1 MKELPIVT
9 DLISESDLYK
19 ATKEIFGFD
28 VVSGLPCGELKH
40 FIAEGSNDQEILHI
54 SATNERESVGIAQ
67 GAWLAGKTPA
77 LYMQN
82 SGLFESSNDLGSLL
96 IPCKTPA
103 LFVVSWRGAPGENAT
118 QHLYTGAATIPLLEA
133 FGLPYTA
140 EPSESNLLKVKKEM
154 ESKGLPGV
162 ILVKKERFNDTSYM
176 QSAYPAEKREPA
188 IISNEGKG
196 IELAREIALDNILES
211 LNNNDAV
218 VSSTGLI
225 SRSVF
230 QNHDADNQFYN
241 AGAFGL
247 TSAIG
252 LGFAI
257 NKPNIRTVA
266 IEGDGSVLTNLGLL
280 NTVAHAS
287 PPNFL
292 HIILDNKVYAS
303 CSGEKTFGSDVI
315 PLVARDFG
323 YKNITVV
330 QTAIGLKTAINQS
343 GDGPTLI
350 DVQINTV
357 GDRNFKRPLDMD
369 KVAARFREKFSK
381 I

>member
-19 ATKEIFGFD
+19 ATKEIFGFN
-28 VVSGLPCGELKH
+28 VVSGLPCGELRH
-40 FIAEGSNDQEILHI
+40 FIAESSNDQEILHVG
-54 SATNERESVGIAQ
+54 ATNERESVGIAQ
-67 GAWLAGKTPA
+67 GAWLAGKKPA

-103 LFVVSWRGAPGENAT
+103 LFVVSWRGSPEENAT
-118 QHLYTGAATIPLLEA
+118 QHLYTGAATIPLLNA

-140 EPSESNLLKVKKEM
+140 EPSESNLQKVKKDM
-154 ESKGLPGV
+154 EAKGLPGV
-162 ILVKKERFNDTSYM
+162 ILVKRERFNNTPYIPSTYPEEKYE
-176 QSAYPAEKREPA
+176 SAV
-188 IISNEGKG
+188 ISNEGKE
-196 IELAREIALDNILES
+196 IELARETALDTIFES
-211 LNNNDAV
+211 INAQDAV
-218 VSSTGLI
+218 ISSTGLI

-257 NKPNIRTVA
+257 NKPNIKTVV

-280 NTVAHAS
+280 NTIAHAS
-287 PPNFL
+287 PPNLL

-315 PLVARDFG
+315 PLVARNFG
-323 YKNITVV
+323 YKQITVV
-330 QTAIGLKTAINQS
+330 QTASGLKTAINRL

-369 KVAARFREKFSK
+369 KVAERFREKFSK

>member
-1 MKELPIVT
+1 MKELPVVT
-9 DLISESDLYK
+9 DLIAESDLYK
-19 ATKEIFGFD
+19 ATKEIFGFN
-28 VVSGLPCGELKH
+28 VISGLPCGELRH
-40 FIAEGSNDQEILHI
+40 FIAESINDQEILHI

-67 GAWLAGKTPA
+67 GAWLAGKKPV

-103 LFVVSWRGAPGENAT
+103 LFVVSWRGSPGENAT
-118 QHLYTGAATIPLLEA
+118 QHLYTGAATIPLLNA
-133 FGLPYTA
+133 FGLPYTT

-154 ESKGLPGV
+154 NSKGLPGV
-162 ILVKKERFNDTSYM
+162 ILVKKESFNDTLYV
-176 QSAYPAEKREPA
+176 QSTYPTEKYKSA
-188 IISNEGKG
+188 IISNEGKE
-196 IELAREIALDNILES
+196 IELTRETTLDTIFES
-211 LNNNDAV
+211 LNAYDAV
-218 VSSTGLI
+218 ISSTGLI
-225 SRSVF
+225 SRSIF

-247 TSAIG
+247 TSAIS
-252 LGFAI
+252 LGFAL
-257 NKPNIRTVA
+257 NKPNIRTVV

-280 NTVAHAS
+280 NTIAHAS

-292 HIILDNKVYAS
+292 HIVLDNKAYAS

-315 PLVARDFG
+315 PLVAKDFG

-343 GDGPTLI
+343 SEGPTLI

-357 GDRNFKRPLDMD
+357 GDRNFKRPLNMD
-369 KVAARFREKFSK
+369 KVATRFREKFSK